1 MKMFAALQTGADLVL
16 VVRQNQRAVYSPR
29 RRLISHAFNLLTKML
44 FGVATQDAGSLKL
57 GIRDLFTCALISR
70 SPFAEAERI
79 IRAHRHGCR
88 IEFVP
93 IDFLPRT
100 HGNAKGATLRNVV
113 ASIRDCFRLARHMKR
128 QETLDPIVSWQTRN
142 GS

>member
-1 MKMFAALQTGADLVL
+1 MFAALQTGADLVL

-29 RRLISHAFNLLTKML
+29 RRLISHAFKLLTRIL
-44 FGVATQDAGSLKL
+44 FAVATRDAGSIKL
-57 GIRDLFTCALISR
+57 GVREVFTCNVISR

-100 HGNAKGATLRNVV
+100 HGKAKGATLRNVV

-128 QETLDPIVSWQTRN
+128 QETLDPIVSLQTRN